1 MFNCAPRCGG
11 GASRQANAVV
21 PSSAHCMGG
30 ADAAGSL
37 MPKMATLT
45 VLNRAEELV
54 ADGLRA
60 ESFMDFR
67 RKFRDSALIITLD
80 CGEAIFVDSCKL
92 LRKPPKG
99 HYTANLLKKARSIP
113 EGIGA
118 EESTVWMEKSG
129 GELLAEIRGQHE
141 TCKHC

>member
-1 MFNCAPRCGG
+1 
-11 GASRQANAVV
+11 
-21 PSSAHCMGG
+21 MGG
-30 ADAAGSL
+30 ADAAGSI
-37 MPKMATLT
+37 MSKMATLT
-45 VLNRAEELV
+45 VLNRAKEIV

-67 RKFRDSALIITLD
+67 RKFRDSALVIALG
-80 CGEAIFVDSCKL
+80 CGEATFVDSCTL
-92 LRKPPKG
+92 LRKLPKS
-99 HYTANLLKKARSIP
+99 HYTAKLLKRARSIP